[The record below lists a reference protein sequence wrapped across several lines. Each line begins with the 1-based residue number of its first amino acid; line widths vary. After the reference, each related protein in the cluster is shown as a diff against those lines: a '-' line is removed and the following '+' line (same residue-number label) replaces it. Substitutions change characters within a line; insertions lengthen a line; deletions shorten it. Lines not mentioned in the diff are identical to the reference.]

1 RSSSASRYASG
12 SAVASGRSMRS
23 TTSGPSLL
31 LVPSG
36 QTTVTVGRA
45 RVVRRPCPHRSRLTW
60 SACHCRTPGRRRER
74 APRWPLAAAG
84 SLVPTTPDRPVDA
97 VDTFRPRWTA
107 RSRYRLGQAC
117 GARPPARRRD
127 DGCPDDSGGDMAG
140 RSYVRRMFA
149 LPRTAWV
156 IYVGMFL
163 IKLANFLNVFLVLYL
178 TARGYGPALA
188 GAALA
193 AVGIGNF
200 VGNVVGGSVADR
212 VGRRATIVASM
223 FGYGTSV
230 AVVPL
235 TADIWLIIALV
246 SVVGFFAQLYR
257 PAAGAML
264 VDVLPAEQRVLG
276 FAVLRLAINVGMAI
290 GPAAGG
296 LVGQYSYTYIFLAEA
311 VASLTFGVLA
321 LLALRETRP
330 EATVAQVATTDTR
343 DGST

>member
-1 RSSSASRYASG
+1 
-12 SAVASGRSMRS
+12 
-23 TTSGPSLL
+23 
-31 LVPSG
+31 
-36 QTTVTVGRA
+36 
-45 RVVRRPCPHRSRLTW
+45 
-60 SACHCRTPGRRRER
+60 
-74 APRWPLAAAG
+74 
-84 SLVPTTPDRPVDA
+84 
-97 VDTFRPRWTA
+97 
-107 RSRYRLGQAC
+107 
-117 GARPPARRRD
+117 
-127 DGCPDDSGGDMAG
+127 
-140 RSYVRRMFA
+140 MFA

-343 DGST
+343 DGSTGGPAAAEGTEATPDGSAGDRDGGRVRRDGGYPAVVRDRPYLLFLAATAAATFVYSQAVATLPLHVVDAAAVLTSAYQRGK